1 MRLEGKLIRLRAVEP
16 DDVEPM
22 YRWENDPSVWH
33 VSGTL
38 APFSRHQL
46 QRFVDEQ
53 QFDIYQTR
61 QMRLIIEALETGRP
75 VGALDL
81 FEFEP
86 QHRRAGVGILVHN
99 PELRGLGYATEALEL
114 LTEYAREVLGL
125 HQLWSSVAAGNRASL
140 ALFRR
145 AGFIETGTRRDWLW
159 SPEGFCDEVMLQR
172 ML

>member
-16 DDVEPM
+16 DDVDPM
-22 YRWENDPSVWH
+22 YRWENDPAVWH

-114 LTEYAREVLGL
+114 LTEYTREVLGL
-125 HQLWSSVAAGNRASL
+125 HQLWSSVAAGNKASL

>member
-22 YRWENDPSVWH
+22 YRWENDPAVWH

-86 QHRRAGVGILVHN
+86 QHRRAGVASTTSMPAIARRSFNVCSSC
-99 PELRGLGYATEALEL
+99 ALISSL
-114 LTEYAREVLGL
+114 LERSVSSPASTPVL
-125 HQLWSSVAAGNRASL
+125 S
-140 ALFRR
+140 
-145 AGFIETGTRRDWLW
+145 
-159 SPEGFCDEVMLQR
+159 
-172 ML
+172 